1 MANLHGPSDH
11 PRYPRQGSVQRFFS
25 KRCPGDQFERHMR
38 ACRQFAISKVAYG
51 WIARAPPLTLCV
63 QSWSCVHVGSR
74 RIRSASVWLRAACI
88 SMCCLRLSW
97 LVSCLACA
105 AGVSEL
111 GALGVALLLMLCMLG
126 CCPGGPGHLIGS
138 GRMT

>member
-1 MANLHGPSDH
+1 
-11 PRYPRQGSVQRFFS
+11 
-25 KRCPGDQFERHMR
+25 MR
-38 ACRQFAISKVAYG
+38 ACRQFAISKVAYV

-74 RIRSASVWLRAACI
+74 RIRSASVWLRAA
-88 SMCCLRLSW
+88 LFGGGRHLPLSW